1 VQALQSNGRHR
12 QEIASMKLRILM
24 VTTAAVALGGCA
36 NKKTSDV
43 GREQQQTQQ
52 SQEAARGQEPEIAA
66 QVAGRVRNVQARV
79 AQLQVDAAQLPGE
92 TDADQRRLM
101 QMVFSDLA
109 GVLPLIAGP
118 SPTSEFR
125 QGLRVL
131 DVSRQQLATGSTEMA
146 TEPTIGQ
153 GLRATDRLLVNLN
166 ATVFENNPDLAKR
179 LGALG
184 QSIDELDTAHGAT
197 NRLLA
202 THVVRMA
209 VDVLQ
214 QMANIMADRAGI
226 EGMKPTTAP
235 TTNPA
240 AVRAQ

>member
-1 VQALQSNGRHR
+1 
-12 QEIASMKLRILM
+12 
-24 VTTAAVALGGCA
+24 
-36 NKKTSDV
+36 
-43 GREQQQTQQ
+43 
-52 SQEAARGQEPEIAA
+52 
-66 QVAGRVRNVQARV
+66 VQARV
-79 AQLQVDAAQLPGE
+79 AQLQIDAAQLPGE

-101 QMVFSDLA
+101 QKVFSDLV
-109 GVLPLIAGP
+109 GVLPLIAGS

-202 THVVRMA
+202 THVVRMT

-226 EGMKPTTAP
+226 EGLKPTSAP

>member
-1 VQALQSNGRHR
+1 
-12 QEIASMKLRILM
+12 MKLRILM
-24 VTTAAVALGGCA
+24 IAAAAVALGGCA

-43 GREQQQTQQ
+43 GREQQQAQQ
-52 SQEAARGQEPEIAA
+52 SQEASKGQEPEIAS
-66 QVAGRVRNVQARV
+66 QVAGRVRDVQSRV
-79 AQLQVDAAQLPGE
+79 AELQVDAAQLPGE
-92 TDADQRRLM
+92 TDADQRRSM
-101 QMVFSDLA
+101 QKLFSDLG

-131 DVSRQQLATGSTEMA
+131 DASRQQLATGSTEMA
-146 TEPTIGQ
+146 TDPTIGQ
-153 GLRATDRLLVNLN
+153 GLRATYRLLVNLN
-166 ATVFENNPDLAKR
+166 ATVFENDADLAKR
-179 LGALG
+179 LGALS
-184 QSIDELDTAHGAT
+184 QTIEQLDTAHGAT

-202 THVVRMA
+202 TYVVRQA

-214 QMANIMADRAGI
+214 QMANVMADRAGI
-226 EGMKPTTAP
+226 EGTRPSTAP